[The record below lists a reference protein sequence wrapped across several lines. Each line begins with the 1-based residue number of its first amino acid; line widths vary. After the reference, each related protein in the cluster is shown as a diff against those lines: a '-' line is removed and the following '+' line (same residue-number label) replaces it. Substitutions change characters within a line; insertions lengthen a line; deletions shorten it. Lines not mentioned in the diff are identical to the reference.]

1 MKYRKKP
8 VVVEAFKFDGDF
20 KTRTGEHYVPLWAE
34 AALHEGIICFAGER
48 CQILAFFVSLS
59 TANCGKKCA
68 KEIYFCR

>member
-34 AALHEGIICFAGER
+34 AALHEGIICFCWWSSYYDSR
-48 CQILAFFVSLS
+48 DIFRLF
-59 TANCGKKCA
+59 K
-68 KEIYFCR
+68 